1 MLWILKI
8 ILFPISL
15 VLGVLT
21 AFLKFLLGIA
31 TALLYIIVLFCI
43 FGAIASFIQGE
54 VGTGISGLII
64 GFLFSPYGLP
74 MIGATVIA
82 FIEVINDRIRVV

>member
-21 AFLKFLLGIA
+21 AFLKFLLGIG
-31 TALLYIIVLFCI
+31 TTLLYIIVLFCI

>member
-1 MLWILKI
+1 MM
-8 ILFPISL
+8 
-15 VLGVLT
+15 
-21 AFLKFLLGIA
+21 
-31 TALLYIIVLFCI
+31 CI

-54 VGTGISGLII
+54 VGIGISGLVI

-82 FIEVINDRIRVV
+82 FIELINDKIKAV